1 MNPFDFLNTINQTK
15 IDLIAEDSE
24 TEKEYNSFLI
34 NRGLSYFNDT
44 VMLANEM
51 NVYHDLDKKL
61 QYHFFLNM
69 VRPRKRFSKW
79 YKKESDTDIEAI
91 KEYYDY
97 SDSQAIQALSI
108 LSKSQLAEIK
118 IRLEK
123 GG

>member
-51 NVYHDLDKKL
+51 NIYHDLDKKL

-79 YKKESDTDIEAI
+79 YKKESDTDIEAV